1 MSNPLAAKPRSA
13 QAQVRDPFKALPEY
27 VVDPLEVTAIGLK
40 LGAHRMDKARRAAKE
55 RGLREF
61 AIVGNASVRVSLR
74 PPADMRP
81 PEPWL
86 HEFVLPRYLAQA
98 QAIMREEG

>member
-1 MSNPLAAKPRSA
+1 MGRLTARATSA
-13 QAQVRDPFKALPEY
+13 QVQVRDPFRPLPEY
-27 VVDPLEVTAIGLK
+27 CIDPLEMTAIGLK
-40 LGAHRMDKARRAAKE
+40 LGPLKLDAARLAAQE

-61 AIVGNASVRVSLR
+61 AIVGDCSIRVQLR

-86 HEFVLPRYLAQA
+86 HEWVKPKYLAQA
-98 QAIMREEG
+98 LAIVREE

>member
-1 MSNPLAAKPRSA
+1 MGRMRSA
-13 QAQVRDPFKALPEY
+13 QVQVRDTFRALPEY
-27 VVDPLEVTAIGLK
+27 VLDPLEITAVGLK
-40 LGAHRMDKARRAAKE
+40 LGEIEMEKAILRAKS

-61 AIVGNASVRVSLR
+61 AIIGDCSIRVALR

-86 HEFVLPRYLAQA
+86 HEFVKPKYLARA
-98 QAIMREEG
+98 KEYIKDD

>member
-13 QAQVRDPFKALPEY
+13 QAQVRDTFKPLPEY
-27 VVDPLEVTAIGLK
+27 VLDPLEITAVGLK
-40 LGAHRMDKARRAAKE
+40 LGAHRMDKARLAAKE

-61 AIVGNASVRVSLR
+61 AIVGNASVRVNLR

-81 PEPWL
+81 PEGWL
-86 HEFVLPRYLAQA
+86 HEFVRPAYMAQA
-98 QAIMREEG
+98 RLILAEEA